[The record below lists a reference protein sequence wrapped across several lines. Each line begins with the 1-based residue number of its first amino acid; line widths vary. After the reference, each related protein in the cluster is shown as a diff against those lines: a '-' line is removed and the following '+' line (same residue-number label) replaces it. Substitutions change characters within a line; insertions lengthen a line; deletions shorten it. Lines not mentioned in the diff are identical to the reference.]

1 MSLQTIVQNAPLDP
15 KVKQGLLTRL
25 ANDGDTPET
34 RAVVK
39 DALQEYIDAGFQKL
53 GVALDPS
60 DPKVQAV
67 TDQLNS
73 ALDDAQNELN
83 EELENLNIDA
93 AGAQAKA
100 TRSLDG
106 LQANAMKASLAA

>member
-15 KVKQGLLTRL
+15 AAKQALLAQI

-39 DALQEYIDAGFQKL
+39 DALQEYIDAGFKKL
-53 GVALDPS
+53 GVELDPN
-60 DPKVQAV
+60 DPKVQAI
-67 TDQLNS
+67 TAQLNAS
-73 ALDDAQNELN
+73 LDEAENELN

-93 AGAQAKA
+93 AVAQAKA
-100 TRSLDG
+100 NKALDG
-106 LQANAMKASLAA
+106 IQIDAMKASLTA

>member
-15 KVKQGLLTRL
+15 KVKQGLLAQL
-25 ANDGDTPET
+25 AADGDTPET

-39 DALQEYIDAGFQKL
+39 DALQEYIDAGFKKL
-53 GVALDPS
+53 GVELDPN

-67 TDQLNS
+67 TEQLN
-73 ALDDAQNELN
+73 AAMDDAENELN

-93 AGAQAKA
+93 AVAQAKA
-100 TRSLDG
+100 NRALDG
-106 LQANAMKASLAA
+106 IQADAAKAALAA